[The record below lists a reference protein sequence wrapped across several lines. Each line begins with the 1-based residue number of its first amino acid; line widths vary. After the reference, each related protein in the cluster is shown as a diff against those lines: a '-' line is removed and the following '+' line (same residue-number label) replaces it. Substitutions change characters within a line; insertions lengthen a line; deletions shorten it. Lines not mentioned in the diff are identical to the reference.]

1 MFLKENQQ
9 SIVINYNPMTCIQY
23 LLKTIQSK
31 NEHKINEFPAKIW
44 IVCFVVY
51 VIESMDHRF
60 PLNLKEITSIVSLQ
74 YNTLMSRFHVG
85 FEIELPLGIQS
96 ELYIIQAF

>member
-23 LLKTIQSK
+23 LLKAIQFK
-31 NEHKINEFPAKIW
+31 NQHKINEFPVKIW

-60 PLNLKEITSIVSLQ
+60 PLKILAV
-74 YNTLMSRFHVG
+74 NTLMSRFYVG

>member
-23 LLKTIQSK
+23 LLTIQSK
-31 NEHKINEFPAKIW
+31 SEHKINLN
-44 IVCFVVY
+44 CFLVVY

-74 YNTLMSRFHVG
+74 SKYEFNSNFGSEYINVEISCRF
-85 FEIELPLGIQS
+85 
-96 ELYIIQAF
+96 